1 MQRIWFCRVEADEI
15 QKDGLYFS
23 EIGELLEGTYV
34 EISDIQTCKK
44 EIARIISCFSY
55 SCGYMVGESDF
66 KGSVT
71 RIASKSEY
79 EEYTGVIDEGCDES
93 IEALEAAAK
102 GGDAGAFPFL
112 VRHYFCD
119 ENYDPEKMYYYAS
132 LGALLYNNP
141 CCYHYLSVMKELGIL
156 VDKNYRQAF
165 GLLQKALAQF
175 DVSIEDAYNKSVIQR
190 ILSRYYL
197 EGIGV
202 ERNLEQA
209 VMLQVQSIISLYK
222 SGKYEIK
229 DYLAYIKMM
238 ISDFE
243 MNIK

>member
-1 MQRIWFCRVEADEI
+1 
-15 QKDGLYFS
+15 
-23 EIGELLEGTYV
+23 
-34 EISDIQTCKK
+34 
-44 EIARIISCFSY
+44 
-55 SCGYMVGESDF
+55 MVGESDF

-141 CCYHYLSVMKELGIL
+141 CCYHYLSVMKELGISQNEL
-156 VDKNYRQAF
+156 DST
-165 GLLQKALAQF
+165 
-175 DVSIEDAYNKSVIQR
+175 DVEIE
-190 ILSRYYL
+190 
-197 EGIGV
+197 
-202 ERNLEQA
+202 
-209 VMLQVQSIISLYK
+209 
-222 SGKYEIK
+222 
-229 DYLAYIKMM
+229 
-238 ISDFE
+238 
-243 MNIK
+243 